1 MDDDPGACRDDLL
14 PSVVRLRG
22 PADILG
28 VLPYRLGFH
37 PTESLVVVCL
47 EGQRRRDRLVLRLD
61 LPTATEEEVV
71 AAEVAERVAHVGG
84 SAAVL
89 VVYTGAR
96 SRPRRGRLAR
106 SGLVGALRQALADRG
121 IDLQEAL
128 LVTGDRWWSYLCHD
142 PVCCPPAGTPLP
154 AEPTEATVRYAVE
167 AVAQGEVVLADR
179 DALRRSI
186 EPSDHAVARAVR
198 EQAAVEAEQVLMAAG
213 QDDAGP
219 DGPRAV
225 TAALLQALRLRWE
238 RGDRRLLPEDAA
250 LVVLGLHDKT
260 CRDAAMTAVLDDDA
274 ASLLDL
280 LGALVRQA
288 DDLDAAPVCTV
299 LGWVAYAAGNGAL
312 AAVAAERAV
321 RCEPGYAMAELLL
334 ESMDRMVPPDYLRQ
348 ISHAVRRDLGMLPA
362 GHVGDAGEAA
372 TGEVRDAG

>member
-1 MDDDPGACRDDLL
+1 MDDDPSARLDDLL
-14 PSVVRLRG
+14 SPVVRLSG

-47 EGQRRRDRLVLRLD
+47 EGPRRRDRLVMRLD
-61 LPTATEEEVV
+61 LPPAAGEEVV
-71 AAEVAERVAHVGG
+71 AAEVAERIAHVGA
-84 SAAVL
+84 SAAVA

-106 SGLVGALRQALADRG
+106 SGLVRALRHALDDRG
-121 IDLQEAL
+121 IGLQEAL
-128 LVTGDRWWSYLCHD
+128 LVADGRWWSYLCHD
-142 PVCCPPAGTPLP
+142 PVCCPAAGTLLP
-154 AEPTEATVRYAVE
+154 AEPTAATLRYAAE
-167 AVAQGEVVLADR
+167 AVAQGEIVLADR
-179 DALRRSI
+179 DALLRSV

-198 EQAAVEAEQVLMAAG
+198 EQAAMAAEQLLIAAG
-213 QDDAGP
+213 QDGAGL
-219 DGPRAV
+219 DGLRALT
-225 TAALLQALRLRWE
+225 TARLQALRGRWE
-238 RGDRRLLPEDAA
+238 LGDRRLPPEDAA
-250 LVVLGLHDKT
+250 VVVLGLHDKT

-274 ASLLDL
+274 ESLLDL

-288 DDLDAAPVCTV
+288 DDPDAAPVCTV

-334 ESMDRMVPPDYLRQ
+334 EGMDRMVPPGHLRQ
-348 ISHAVRRDLGMLPA
+348 ISLAVRRDLGLDGPA
-362 GHVGDAGEAA
+362 DGEI
-372 TGEVRDAG
+372 RDAG

>member
-1 MDDDPGACRDDLL
+1 MDEKPSTRPDDP
-14 PSVVRLRG
+14 PPTVVRLRG
-22 PADILG
+22 PSDILG

-47 EGQRRRDRLVLRLD
+47 EGPRRRDRLVMRLD
-61 LPTATEEEVV
+61 LPPAAQEEAV
-71 AAEVAERVAHVGG
+71 AAEVAERVAHVGA

-106 SGLVGALRQALADRG
+106 SAMVLALRRALDDRHVG
-121 IDLQEAL
+121 LQEAL
-128 LVTGDRWWSYLCHD
+128 LVTDGRWWSYLCHD
-142 PVCCPPAGTPLP
+142 PVCCPPSGTPLP
-154 AEPTEATVRYAVE
+154 AEPTAATVRYAVE
-167 AVAQGEVVLADR
+167 AVAQGEIVLADR
-179 DALRRSI
+179 DALRRSV

-198 EQAAVEAEQVLMAAG
+198 EQAAVAAEQLLIAVG
-213 QDDAGP
+213 QGDTDQ

-225 TAALLQALRLRWE
+225 TTALLQALRSRWE
-238 RGDRRLLPEDAA
+238 RGDRRVSPEDAA
-250 LVVLGLHDKT
+250 VVVLGLHDKT
-260 CRDAAMTAVLDDDA
+260 CRDAAMTGVLDDDSG
-274 ASLLDL
+274 SLLDL

-288 DDLDAAPVCTV
+288 DDVDAAPVCTV

-334 ESMDRMVPPDYLRQ
+334 EGMDRMVPPDYLRQ
-348 ISHAVRRDLGMLPA
+348 ISRAVRRDLGLDVP
-362 GHVGDAGEAA
+362 DEPE
-372 TGEVRDAG
+372 GEVRDVG

>member
-1 MDDDPGACRDDLL
+1 MDDDPSARMDDLC

-47 EGQRRRDRLVLRLD
+47 EGPRRRDRLVLRLD
-61 LPTATEEEVV
+61 LPPAAEEEVV
-71 AAEVAERVAHVGG
+71 AAEVAERVAHVGAS
-84 SAAVL
+84 SAVA
-89 VVYTGAR
+89 VVYTEGR

-106 SGLVGALRQALADRG
+106 SGLVQELRQALADRLVG
-121 IDLQEAL
+121 LQEAL
-128 LVTGDRWWSYLCHD
+128 LVADGRWWSYLCHD
-142 PVCCPPAGTPLP
+142 PACCPATGTPLP

-167 AVAQGEVVLADR
+167 AVAQGETVLADR
-179 DALRRSI
+179 DALRRSV

-198 EQAAVEAEQVLMAAG
+198 EQAALAAELLLMAAG
-213 QDDAGP
+213 QDGAGP

-225 TAALLQALRLRWE
+225 TTARFQALRGRLQ
-238 RGDRRLLPEDAA
+238 RGDRRLPPEDAA
-250 LVVLGLHDKT
+250 VVVLGLHDKT

-274 ASLLDL
+274 ESLLDL
-280 LGALVRQA
+280 LGALARQA

-299 LGWVAYAAGNGAL
+299 LGWVAYAGGNGAL
-312 AAVAAERAV
+312 AAVAAERAA

-334 ESMDRMVPPDYLRQ
+334 ESMDRMVPPDQLRQ
-348 ISHAVRRDLGMLPA
+348 VSIAVRRDLGLDRP
-362 GHVGDAGEAA
+362 DREGEI
-372 TGEVRDAG
+372 RDAG